1 MNTKGKLVT
10 LTRYIVT
17 RLNKKYVWH
26 INEIFKLGPAQKG
39 VLMPTYNLTRL

>member
-10 LTRYIVT
+10 LTRYIVVT

-26 INEIFKLGPAQKG
+26 INETFKLGPAKKG
-39 VLMPTYNLTRL
+39 LLIPTY